1 MTTTRDILIIE
12 DDAILRDLLVDWL
25 EAARY
30 RVRVAV
36 EGAAGLAEVQDD
48 PPSLVITDIHMPG
61 IDGAAVI
68 AEIKRCHPAV
78 AVIAISGRFRCGSGL
93 TPEDAIRLGAAR
105 ALAKPFNRNEMV
117 KAVADLV
124 GRPVG

>member
-12 DDAILRDLLVDWL
+12 DDAILRNLLMDWL
-25 EAARY
+25 EAAGY

-36 EGAAGLAEVQDD
+36 EGAAGLAEAQDA

-68 AEIKRCHPAV
+68 AEIKRRHPAV

-93 TPEDAIRLGAAR
+93 TPEDAIALGAAR

>member
-12 DDAILRDLLVDWL
+12 DDAILRDLLMDWL
-25 EAARY
+25 EAAGY

-36 EGAAGLAEVQDD
+36 EGAAGLAEAHDD
-48 PPSLVITDIHMPG
+48 PPCLVITDIHMPG

-68 AEIKRCHPAV
+68 AEIKRHHPAV

-93 TPEDAIRLGAAR
+93 TPEDAIALGAAR
-105 ALAKPFNRNEMV
+105 ALAKPFNRGEMV

-124 GRPVG
+124 GRPAG